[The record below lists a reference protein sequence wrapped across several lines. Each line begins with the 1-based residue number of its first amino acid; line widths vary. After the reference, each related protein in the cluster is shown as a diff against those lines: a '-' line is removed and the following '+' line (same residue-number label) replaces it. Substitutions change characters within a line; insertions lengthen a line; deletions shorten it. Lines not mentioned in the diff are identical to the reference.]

1 MLSIFLGGRCYC
13 TRVYC
18 PAQFNVRHSLQFKQI
33 NNVDDDD
40 GKKWLTACR
49 HSVIDVIQLKALSVI
64 LKYHTTGHFL
74 FMILVTKSLSP
85 AIFEIMGIKHRGPW
99 PWSFE
104 VRRRHRS
111 RDHSARYWPFP
122 IGNPFGTKSLS
133 LTVSKMFCLKL
144 HVLIDTMLN
153 RHCACAIS
161 RNMYPYAKF
170 NYIISISYPHF
181 VYSLPPL
188 CLFTVSL
195 SLGSHEE

>member
-1 MLSIFLGGRCYC
+1 V
-13 TRVYC
+13 TD
-18 PAQFNVRHSLQFKQI
+18 SLPSFS
-33 NNVDDDD
+33 N
-40 GKKWLTACR
+40 
-49 HSVIDVIQLKALSVI
+49 DVIQLKALSVI

-85 AIFEIMGIKHRGPW
+85 AIFEMMGIKHRGPW

-122 IGNPFGTKSLS
+122 IGDPFGTKSLS

-181 VYSLPPL
+181 VYSLYHFHWAPMKNKGCSLRGPL
-188 CLFTVSL
+188 MVNVKSSENFHSPNIGQILTF
-195 SLGSHEE
+195 